1 MSAPTT
7 TLPGPR
13 EGDDLADGVIRAARG
28 VPVPAVTV
36 FPHMIFGSGL
46 TGPFDMTG
54 LLHLLFLVA
63 GGGEVSMATLLESLR
78 REGIPGANG
87 IGLIGEYGVKSMMR
101 RFIAAGFIRKLPR
114 KRNTGVDENRKPR
127 KGFGPQEYTLYIEPV
142 YNPDWTGNVV
152 DDQDQ
157 APQLAAAP
165 DVSQGPAAP
174 APVGPLQEQLPVEDA
189 DAPAAEE
196 LAAAV
201 DLLENLPNPWT
212 VGQATARKL
221 APALA
226 RQVRRLDLDY
236 DQALVDQLTANPG
249 GVQSYAKVLPKRI
262 ADLRRLRT
270 RFTAAQPQAPAG
282 PRRPSEG
289 PLSPCP
295 KHPGVD
301 ATECEPC
308 VAAAVAERE
317 AELAAEQ
324 ARREQRQRP
333 AVESSPEPVR
343 DPLAIIARA
352 MAAAPKRGD

>member
-1 MSAPTT
+1 MA
-7 TLPGPR
+7 
-13 EGDDLADGVIRAARG
+13 
-28 VPVPAVTV
+28 
-36 FPHMIFGSGL
+36 FGAGL

-54 LLHLLFLVA
+54 LVHLMFLLD
-63 GGGEVSMATLLESLR
+63 GGRDASMAMLLESLR
-78 REGIPGANG
+78 REGVPGTNG
-87 IGLIGEYGVKSMMR
+87 RGLIGETTVQAMMR
-101 RFIAAGFIRKLPR
+101 RFIKAGFIRKVPR
-114 KRNTGVDENRKPR
+114 KRLTGAKP
-127 KGFGPQEYTLYIEPV
+127 GFGPQEYAFYREPA
-142 YNPDWTGNVV
+142 YNPDWSENDV
-152 DDQDQ
+152 DDQAQ
-157 APQLAAAP
+157 E
-165 DVSQGPAAP
+165 PAAQASAQP
-174 APVGPLQEQLPVEDA
+174 QAGPVGPLGEQPPAEDP

-201 DLLENLPNPWT
+201 DLLENLPDPWT
-212 VGQATARKL
+212 VGQVKAQKL

-226 RQVRRLDLDY
+226 RQVRRLELDY

-249 GVQSYAKVLPKRI
+249 GVRSYVNVLPARIKDLKRV
-262 ADLRRLRT
+262 RT
-270 RFTAAQPQAPAG
+270 RFTAARPQVPAG